1 MGRRNMI
8 TENNGDDGKKNE
20 PISQLKQFEIE
31 MRSTLQNKVNL
42 FSKRKERLVKNL
54 IIVWLILYSIKKK
67 VLALHMMDIV

>member
-67 VLALHMMDIV
+67 FQHCT